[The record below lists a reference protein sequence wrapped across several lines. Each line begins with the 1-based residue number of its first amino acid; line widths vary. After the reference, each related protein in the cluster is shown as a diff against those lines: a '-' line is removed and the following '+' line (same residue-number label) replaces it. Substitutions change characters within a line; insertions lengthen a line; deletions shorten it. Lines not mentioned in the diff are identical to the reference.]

1 MAAKK
6 RGLGERGLGALL
18 AGSKVNLD
26 QELKDHDGELRE
38 VPIDLIQRGR
48 YQPRRDMDPAA
59 LQELA
64 DSIRQQGVMQ
74 PVVVRPIA
82 EGRYELIAGERRWR
96 ATQMAGLDSIPA
108 IIRDVPD
115 EAAIAMALIENIQ
128 RENLNPIEEAF
139 ALQRLQDE
147 FGLTQAQVA
156 EAVGKSRTTI
166 TNLLRLIG
174 LSEDVRIMLEHG
186 DLEMGHGRAM
196 LTLAPELQMQ
206 VAKQVVAKSLSV
218 RQTEALVRRVQ
229 QETPDSKS
237 RKKGVVDPN
246 IRALQDDLAERL
258 GARVSIDHGQR
269 GKGKLVIEYSSL
281 DELDGILGL
290 SLIHISEP
298 TRPY

>member
-18 AGSKVNLD
+18 ANSRVNLD
-26 QELKDHDGELRE
+26 EEPRSHDGELRDI
-38 VPIDLIQRGR
+38 PIDLIQRGR

-74 PVVVRPIA
+74 PVVVRPIN

-96 ATQMAGLDSIPA
+96 AAQMAELDSLPA

-196 LTLAPELQMQ
+196 LSLPPEQQLQ
-206 VAKQVVAKSLSV
+206 VARQVVARSLSV
-218 RQTEALVRRVQ
+218 RQTEALVRRIQ
-229 QETPDSKS
+229 SENPQKKNQ
-237 RKKGVVDPN
+237 RKGDVDPN

-281 DELDGILGL
+281 DELDGILG
-290 SLIHISEP
+290 HI
-298 TRPY
+298 R

>member
-18 AGSKVNLD
+18 QGSKVNLNPETAD
-26 QELKDHDGELRE
+26 QDGELRE
-38 VPIDLIQRGR
+38 IPVDLIQRGR
-48 YQPRRDMDPAA
+48 YQPRRDMDPTA

-64 DSIRQQGVMQ
+64 ESIRQQGVMQ
-74 PVVVRPIA
+74 PVVVRPLG
-82 EGRYELIAGERRWR
+82 EGRFELIAGERRWR
-96 ATQMAGLDSIPA
+96 ATQMAELDRIPA

-174 LSEDVRIMLEHG
+174 LTEDVRVMLEHG
-186 DLEMGHGRAM
+186 DLDMGHGRAM
-196 LTLAPELQMQ
+196 LTLPPELQLQ
-206 VAKQVVAKSLSV
+206 VARQVVSRSLSV
-218 RQTEALVRRVQ
+218 RQTEELVSRIQQAGPDNVKKQDKPAL
-229 QETPDSKS
+229 
-237 RKKGVVDPN
+237 DPN
-246 IRALQDDLAERL
+246 IRALQDDLSERL
-258 GARVSIDHGQR
+258 GARVAINHGKR

-281 DELDGILGL
+281 DELDGILG
-290 SLIHISEP
+290 HI
-298 TRPY
+298 R

>member
-18 AGSKVNLD
+18 ANSRVNLE
-26 QELKDHDGELRE
+26 QTPASQDGELRD
-38 VPIDLIQRGR
+38 IALDLIQRGR

-74 PVVVRPIA
+74 PVVVRPLAA
-82 EGRYELIAGERRWR
+82 EHFELIAGERRWR
-96 ATQMAGLDSIPA
+96 AAQMAGLESIPA
-108 IIRDVPD
+108 IIRDVSD

-174 LSEDVRIMLEHG
+174 LSEDVRLMLEHG

-196 LTLAPELQMQ
+196 LTLAPEQQMQ
-206 VAKQVVAKSLSV
+206 VARQVVGRSLSV
-218 RQTEALVRRVQ
+218 RQTEALVRQLQ
-229 QETPDSKS
+229 QEKPDNSKATKS
-237 RKKGVVDPN
+237 RVDPN

-258 GARVSIDHGQR
+258 GARVAINHGQR

-281 DELDGILGL
+281 DELDGILG
-290 SLIHISEP
+290 HIK
-298 TRPY
+298 

>member
-18 AGSKVNLD
+18 QGSRVNLD

-48 YQPRRDMDPAA
+48 FQPRRDMDPAA

-82 EGRYELIAGERRWR
+82 EGRFELIAGERRWR
-96 ATQMAGLDSIPA
+96 ATQMAELDRIPA

-115 EAAIAMALIENIQ
+115 DAAIAMALIENIQ

-166 TNLLRLIG
+166 TNLLRLIS
-174 LSEDVRIMLEHG
+174 LSEDVRVMLEHG

-196 LTLAPELQMQ
+196 LTLQPEQQMQ
-206 VAKQVVAKSLSV
+206 VARQVVAKSLSV

-229 QETPDSKS
+229 QESPN
-237 RKKGVVDPN
+237 RKKAKGEVDPN

-269 GKGKLVIEYSSL
+269 GKGKLVIEDRKSVV
-281 DELDGILGL
+281 
-290 SLIHISEP
+290 
-298 TRPY
+298 

>member
-18 AGSKVNLD
+18 QGSRVNLD

-48 YQPRRDMDPAA
+48 FQPRRDMDPAA

-82 EGRYELIAGERRWR
+82 EGRFELIAGERRWR
-96 ATQMAGLDSIPA
+96 ATQMAELDRIPA

-115 EAAIAMALIENIQ
+115 DAAIAMALIENIQ

-166 TNLLRLIG
+166 TNLLRLIS
-174 LSEDVRIMLEHG
+174 LSEDVRVMLEHG

-196 LTLAPELQMQ
+196 LTLQPEQQMQ
-206 VAKQVVAKSLSV
+206 VARQVVAKSLSV
-218 RQTEALVRRVQ
+218 RQTEALVRRMQ
-229 QETPDSKS
+229 QESPN
-237 RKKGVVDPN
+237 RKKTKGEVDPN

-269 GKGKLVIEYSSL
+269 GKGKLVIEYTSL
-281 DELDGILGL
+281 DELDGILG
-290 SLIHISEP
+290 HIK
-298 TRPY
+298 

>member
-96 ATQMAGLDSIPA
+96 ATQMAGLDSLPA

-281 DELDGILGL
+281 DELDGILG
-290 SLIHISEP
+290 HIK
-298 TRPY
+298 

>member
-18 AGSKVNLD
+18 AGSRVNLD
-26 QELKDHDGELRE
+26 QELKNHDGELRQ

-48 YQPRRDMDPAA
+48 FQPRRDMDPTA

-96 ATQMAGLDSIPA
+96 ATQMAELDTIPA
-108 IIRDVPD
+108 IIRDVSD

-139 ALQRLQDE
+139 ALQRLQEE

-174 LSEDVRIMLEHG
+174 LTEDVRLMLEHG

-196 LTLAPELQMQ
+196 LTLSPEQQMQ

-229 QETPDSKS
+229 QETATGKPVKS
-237 RKKGVVDPN
+237 GVIDPN

-258 GARVSIDHGQR
+258 GAKVSIAHGQR

-281 DELDGILGL
+281 DELDGILG
-290 SLIHISEP
+290 HI
-298 TRPY
+298 R

>member
-18 AGSKVNLD
+18 QGSKVNLNQSD
-26 QELKDHDGELRE
+26 ESTKRDGEMQDIP
-38 VPIDLIQRGR
+38 VDLIQRGR

-82 EGRYELIAGERRWR
+82 DGRYELIAGERRWR
-96 ATQMAGLDSIPA
+96 ATQLAELDSIPA
-108 IIRDVPD
+108 IIREVPD

-174 LSEDVRIMLEHG
+174 LTEDVRTMLEHG

-196 LTLAPELQMQ
+196 LTLPPEQQMQ
-206 VAKQVVAKSLSV
+206 VARQVVAKSLSV
-218 RQTEALVRRVQ
+218 RQTEALVRRLQ
-229 QETPDSKS
+229 QESPDEKGEE
-237 RKKGVVDPN
+237 KKALDPN
-246 IRALQDDLAERL
+246 IRALQDDLSERL
-258 GARVSIDHGQR
+258 GARVSIAHGKR
-269 GKGKLVIEYSSL
+269 GKGKLVIEYTSL
-281 DELDGILGL
+281 DELDGILG
-290 SLIHISEP
+290 HI
-298 TRPY
+298 R

>member
-1 MAAKK
+1 MTDTMAAKK

-59 LQELA
+59 LQELS

-96 ATQMAGLDSIPA
+96 ATQMAELDSIPA

-237 RKKGVVDPN
+237 RKKGTLDPN

-281 DELDGILGL
+281 DELDGILG
-290 SLIHISEP
+290 HIK
-298 TRPY
+298 

>member
-38 VPIDLIQRGR
+38 VPIELIQRGR

-74 PVVVRPIA
+74 PVVVRPIS

-96 ATQMAGLDSIPA
+96 ATQMAELDRIPA

-166 TNLLRLIG
+166 TNLLRLSG

-196 LTLAPELQMQ
+196 LTLPPELQMQ

-229 QETPDSKS
+229 QETPDRKS
-237 RKKGVVDPN
+237 G
-246 IRALQDDLAERL
+246 
-258 GARVSIDHGQR
+258 S
-269 GKGKLVIEYSSL
+269 
-281 DELDGILGL
+281 
-290 SLIHISEP
+290 
-298 TRPY
+298 

>member
-18 AGSKVNLD
+18 QGSKVSLNPED
-26 QELKDHDGELRE
+26 KDRDGELRDIP
-38 VPIDLIQRGR
+38 VDLIQRGR

-74 PVVVRPIA
+74 PVVVRPVA

-96 ATQMAGLDSIPA
+96 AAQMAELDRIPA

-115 EAAIAMALIENIQ
+115 DAAIAMALIENIQ

-174 LSEDVRIMLEHG
+174 LTEDVRVMLEHG

-196 LTLAPELQMQ
+196 LTLPPEQQIQ
-206 VAKQVVAKSLSV
+206 VARQVVARSLSV
-218 RQTEALVRRVQ
+218 RQTEALVRRLQ
-229 QETPDSKS
+229 QEKAQPEAAG
-237 RKKGVVDPN
+237 RREPDPN
-246 IRALQDDLAERL
+246 IRALQDDLSERL
-258 GARVSIDHGQR
+258 GARVSINHGKR
-269 GKGKLVIEYSSL
+269 GKGKVVIEYSSL
-281 DELDGILGL
+281 DELDGILG
-290 SLIHISEP
+290 HI
-298 TRPY
+298 R

>member
-18 AGSKVNLD
+18 QGSKVNLN
-26 QELKDHDGELRE
+26 QGNESTKRDGEMQDIP
-38 VPIDLIQRGR
+38 VDLIQRGR

-74 PVVVRPIA
+74 PVVVRA
-82 EGRYELIAGERRWR
+82 VEDGRYELIAGERRWR
-96 ATQMAGLDSIPA
+96 ATQLAELDSIPA
-108 IIRDVPD
+108 IIREVPD

-174 LSEDVRIMLEHG
+174 LTEDVRTMLEHG

-196 LTLAPELQMQ
+196 LTLPPEQQMQ
-206 VAKQVVAKSLSV
+206 VARQVVAKSLSV
-218 RQTEALVRRVQ
+218 RQTEALVRRLQ
-229 QETPDSKS
+229 QESPEEKGEE
-237 RKKGVVDPN
+237 KKALDPN
-246 IRALQDDLAERL
+246 IRALQDDLSERL
-258 GARVSIDHGQR
+258 GARVSIAHGKR
-269 GKGKLVIEYSSL
+269 GKGKLVIEYTSL
-281 DELDGILGL
+281 DELDGILG
-290 SLIHISEP
+290 HI
-298 TRPY
+298 R

>member
-18 AGSKVNLD
+18 AGSKVSLD
-26 QELKDHDGELRE
+26 QQAQDHDGELRE
-38 VPIDLIQRGR
+38 LPIDLVQRGR

-96 ATQMAGLDSIPA
+96 ACQLAELDRIPA
-108 IIRDVPD
+108 IIREVPD

-139 ALQRLQDE
+139 ALQRLQEE

-174 LSEDVRIMLEHG
+174 LTEDVRLMLEHG

-196 LTLAPELQMQ
+196 LTLQPEQQLQ
-206 VAKQVVAKSLSV
+206 VARTVVSKSLSV

-229 QETPDSKS
+229 QEGDKPAKAGSKEL
-237 RKKGVVDPN
+237 DPN
-246 IRALQDDLAERL
+246 IRALQDDLSERL
-258 GARVSIDHGQR
+258 GARVSIAHGQR

-281 DELDGILGL
+281 DELDGILG
-290 SLIHISEP
+290 HIQ
-298 TRPY
+298 

>member
-18 AGSKVNLD
+18 AGSRVNLD
-26 QELKDHDGELRE
+26 QELKNHDGELRQ

-48 YQPRRDMDPAA
+48 YQPRRDMDPNA

-96 ATQMAGLDSIPA
+96 ATQMAELDSIPA

-139 ALQRLQDE
+139 ALQRLQEE

-174 LSEDVRIMLEHG
+174 LTEDVRLMLEHG

-196 LTLAPELQMQ
+196 LTLSPEQQMQ

-229 QETPDSKS
+229 QETATGKPVKS
-237 RKKGVVDPN
+237 GTLDPN

-258 GARVSIDHGQR
+258 GAKVSIAQGQR

-281 DELDGILGL
+281 DELDGILG
-290 SLIHISEP
+290 HI
-298 TRPY
+298 R

>member
-26 QELKDHDGELRE
+26 QEVAEHDGELRE

-48 YQPRRDMDPAA
+48 YQPRRDMDPTA

-74 PVVVRPIA
+74 PVVIRPIG

-96 ATQMAGLDSIPA
+96 ATQMADLDRIPA

-128 RENLNPIEEAF
+128 RENLNVIEEAF

-166 TNLLRLIG
+166 TNLLRLIS
-174 LSEDVRIMLEHG
+174 LTEDVRLMLEHG

-196 LTLAPELQMQ
+196 LTLPPEQQMQ

-218 RQTEALVRRVQ
+218 RQTEALVRRIQ
-229 QETPDSKS
+229 QEKPGDQK
-237 RKKGVVDPN
+237 REPAALDPN

-258 GARVSIDHGQR
+258 GARVSIAHGQR

-281 DELDGILGL
+281 DELDGILG
-290 SLIHISEP
+290 HIK
-298 TRPY
+298 

>member
-48 YQPRRDMDPAA
+48 FQPRRDMDPAA

-74 PVVVRPIA
+74 PVVIRPIA

-229 QETPDSKS
+229 QETPDSKA
-237 RKKGVVDPN
+237 RKKGALDPN

-281 DELDGILGL
+281 DELDGILG
-290 SLIHISEP
+290 HIK
-298 TRPY
+298 

>member
-218 RQTEALVRRVQ
+218 RQTEALVRR
-229 QETPDSKS
+229 ETPDSKS

-281 DELDGILGL
+281 DELDGILG
-290 SLIHISEP
+290 HIK
-298 TRPY
+298 